1 MCFLKICAILTLFA
15 DDSTISFANE
25 SVSLLFAK
33 LNSDLRI
40 IADWLEKTNAMFF
53 STGKLSAVLSD
64 FSLIIGANAILFT
77 KIVRLLGVLVDDKLK
92 FDCHVSTLC
101 KK

>member
-33 LNSDLRI
+33 LNSDLSI
-40 IADWLEKTNAMFF
+40 IADWLENNRLVLNLKKTNAMFF
-53 STGKLSAVLSD
+53 STG
-64 FSLIIGANAILFT
+64 
-77 KIVRLLGVLVDDKLK
+77 
-92 FDCHVSTLC
+92 
-101 KK
+101 